1 MIDIADNVSFE
12 DVQEKVY
19 NSSSLTS
26 SLSTECDN
34 LSYNRSDS
42 ISSEENSEDT
52 TNTSYIKEVY
62 SDNLEEAMKEIISIK
77 KNYKYIG
84 MDTEFPGCVYKLK
97 SLTKDFYYKSMKDS
111 VNKTKLI
118 QLGITFTNDKGEF
131 PQKYEYHTWQFN
143 FKFDQETDNFSQE
156 SINLLKNNGI
166 NFDKLKKNGISESD
180 FAEKLM
186 GSGLVLNPNCKWI
199 SYHGSYDFA
208 YLLKILLKDNLPE
221 SEEEFI
227 KLLKMYFPTF
237 YDVRMMIRDNENLFK
252 GGLNKLISNL
262 NIERKGINHQAGSD
276 AIATVEAFHKLIENG
291 DVSEYKIKKFK
302 NVLYG
307 LGIGEDNKNTIK
319 YINMKNIENP
329 EKIFKEEKN
338 KELNKMNSQ
347 RNIMY
352 NNTLI
357 YFQQQQKQ
365 KQKLMNNLMYCKNI
379 NNCYS
384 FALYNSYQIMRN
396 NILINNMKAQKTASK
411 L

>member
-1 MIDIADNVSFE
+1 
-12 DVQEKVY
+12 
-19 NSSSLTS
+19 
-26 SLSTECDN
+26 
-34 LSYNRSDS
+34 
-42 ISSEENSEDT
+42 
-52 TNTSYIKEVY
+52 
-62 SDNLEEAMKEIISIK
+62 
-77 KNYKYIG
+77 
-84 MDTEFPGCVYKLK
+84 
-97 SLTKDFYYKSMKDS
+97 
-111 VNKTKLI
+111 
-118 QLGITFTNDKGEF
+118 
-131 PQKYEYHTWQFN
+131 
-143 FKFDQETDNFSQE
+143 
-156 SINLLKNNGI
+156 
-166 NFDKLKKNGISESD
+166 
-180 FAEKLM
+180 
-186 GSGLVLNPNCKWI
+186 
-199 SYHGSYDFA
+199 
-208 YLLKILLKDNLPE
+208 
-221 SEEEFI
+221 
-227 KLLKMYFPTF
+227 MYFPTF

-276 AIATVEAFHKLIENG
+276 AIATVEAFHKLIKNG

-365 KQKLMNNLMYCKNI
+365 KQKQMNNLMYCKNI
-379 NNCYS
+379 NDCYS

>member
-1 MIDIADNVSFE
+1 
-12 DVQEKVY
+12 
-19 NSSSLTS
+19 
-26 SLSTECDN
+26 
-34 LSYNRSDS
+34 
-42 ISSEENSEDT
+42 
-52 TNTSYIKEVY
+52 
-62 SDNLEEAMKEIISIK
+62 
-77 KNYKYIG
+77 
-84 MDTEFPGCVYKLK
+84 
-97 SLTKDFYYKSMKDS
+97 
-111 VNKTKLI
+111 
-118 QLGITFTNDKGEF
+118 
-131 PQKYEYHTWQFN
+131 
-143 FKFDQETDNFSQE
+143 
-156 SINLLKNNGI
+156 
-166 NFDKLKKNGISESD
+166 
-180 FAEKLM
+180 M

-276 AIATVEAFHKLIENG
+276 AIATVEAFHKLIKNG

-365 KQKLMNNLMYCKNI
+365 KQKQMNNLMYCKNI